1 MSENPRILCVH
12 QGGELYGSDRIF
24 LQSVEAMRSAWPHA
38 SIKVVLAAD
47 GPLRGL
53 LEGPADEVVVR
64 PLGVLRLA
72 NPLLTLFKMTLG
84 LPYFAGKA
92 AMDIAAADVAYI
104 NTTVIADFQ
113 IAARFFRDR
122 CVVHAHEIPKRRAMP
137 VIRSLL
143 KWSRAHVIMNSRA
156 TCTALALPDRQATAL
171 VYNGAAAVENPQALE
186 LPGVF
191 TQKRPLRLA
200 MLGRLSNQKAQD
212 LLIDAIALLP
222 KDDAAR
228 LRLRI
233 VGSAYLDREEPVREL
248 EAQIGEAGLE
258 GVVTLEPFTDDPRE
272 VYRWA
277 DICVIPSRLPESFG
291 MVAIEAMAEART
303 VIASAHG
310 GPVEIVIDGETGW
323 LVEPDN
329 ASALADA
336 IAAALADPVQVRK
349 RADASL
355 RRFDETFSSQ
365 SMAQSLRDT
374 LSRWF
379 AALA

>member
-1 MSENPRILCVH
+1 
-12 QGGELYGSDRIF
+12 
-24 LQSVEAMRSAWPHA
+24 
-38 SIKVVLAAD
+38 
-47 GPLRGL
+47 
-53 LEGPADEVVVR
+53 
-64 PLGVLRLA
+64 
-72 NPLLTLFKMTLG
+72 MTLG

-113 IAARFFRDR
+113 IAARFFPGR
-122 CVVHAHEIPKRRAMP
+122 CVVHAHEIPKSRAMP

-156 TCTALALPDRQATAL
+156 TGTALALPDRQATAL
-171 VYNGAAAVENPQALE
+171 VYNGAPPVEKPQALE

-191 TQKRPLRLA
+191 TQERPLRLA

-248 EAQIGEAGLE
+248 EAQIREAGLE

-310 GPVEIVIDGETGW
+310 GPVEIVVDGETGW
-323 LVEPDN
+323 LVEPDS

-336 IAAALADPVQVRK
+336 IAAALADPAEVRK

-365 SMAQSLRDT
+365 SMAHSLRDT

>member
-1 MSENPRILCVH
+1 MSENLRILCVH

-24 LQSVEAMRSAWPHA
+24 LQSVEAIRKAWPEAH
-38 SIKVVLAAD
+38 IKVILAAD
-47 GPLRGL
+47 GPLNAL
-53 LEGPADEVVVR
+53 LKETADEVLVR
-64 PLGVLRLA
+64 PVGVLRLA
-72 NPLLTLFKMTLG
+72 NPFVTLLKMTVG

-92 AMDIAAADVAYI
+92 ALDIAAADVAYI

-113 IAARFFRDR
+113 IAARFFPGR

-156 TCTALALPDRQATAL
+156 TGTALALPGTQPTAL
-171 VYNGAAAVENPQALE
+171 VYNGSAAVENPKPLD
-186 LPGVF
+186 LPGAF
-191 TQKRPLRLA
+191 TQGRPLRLA

-212 LLIDAIALLP
+212 LLISAIARLP
-222 KDDAAR
+222 RDDARR

-248 EAQIGEAGLE
+248 EAQIRRAGLE
-258 GVVTLEPFTDDPRE
+258 GVVSIEPFTDEPRE

-310 GPVEIVIDGETGW
+310 GPVEIVVDGDTGW
-323 LVEPDN
+323 LVEPDS

-336 IAAALADPVQVRK
+336 IADALSNPAAVGR
-349 RADASL
+349 RANSSL
-355 RRFDETFSSQ
+355 RRFRETFSSQ
-365 SMAQSLRDT
+365 SMARSLRDV
-374 LSRWF
+374 LSSWF
-379 AALA
+379 AALT